1 MTLTEEQTK
10 IISQHPLELDS
21 LRNKLPDNVNNLQAK
36 DVIVLLRALD
46 FSPAARS
53 LPSNQHD
60 NIAHALFSIELRI
73 ETGQV
78 KFDHF
83 RSVVNYVIS
92 NFADAIIWE
101 EILAVI
107 DNLGRTTPP
116 QSNNI
121 SPTISETPSRGSSSR
136 LSYTELCHMI
146 EKELFEEIKT
156 CTFRNV
162 GGFWDKFFEPKS
174 RREEQRAML
183 KAVMTAYNGNR
194 WTDFPDTT
202 DEALVWSWL
211 CSLKTRFLTGTS
223 HILHHRV
230 TPYEFKEQKGQM
242 DLFLQKQTAGL
253 ERDFLYKDVLV
264 IGKQRKSCI
273 PDEFKDDIL
282 QLTRY
287 VRNVFAEQPTR
298 RFVHAFLLCASEM
311 ELWVFDRSGAYSSG
325 LFSIHQ
331 EPDKFAR
338 AFIGYATMDDDAM
351 GLDIFMKQ
359 ENGWHSIALTN
370 ANNEEE
376 VDVKLY
382 NHWMVRQTAVVSRGT
397 TCYETQ
403 DNNVAKFSWVS
414 DKRVPEF
421 QQLVAAEKRG
431 VEGVARVVA
440 YRQLTSIQELRKG
453 LKFSEPHP
461 FGENA
466 KYRRNE
472 FTPNSTSC
480 KKRKLASDHASDQAS
495 ASKRARVYSKSKLSQ
510 EFEYQPSL
518 NKCAPSL
525 HRSNDEA
532 WDNRIYSCL
541 VVSPAGRVIS
551 NFQTTKE
558 LLESMRDAIRAHQ
571 SLFTTG
577 NILHRDISSNNIII
591 TDPKKANGF
600 KGMLIDL
607 DMAVTDTNRSGA
619 QHRIGTTRFMAIEV
633 LRKCDHTYRHDL
645 ESFFYVLIWMCAHQ
659 SWRNGFGAKKEVE
672 PESSLLRTW
681 EVGTYEE
688 IALSKSGD
696 MTGNVSHWIF
706 EEFPRALDAIKPLC
720 FKIRDILF
728 PVTSSRNRDCYGTP
742 RGHPDRLYKP
752 ILDAYDATIKSL

>member
-36 DVIVLLRALD
+36 DVIVLLRALV

-107 DNLGRTTPP
+107 DNITPTVTGTSSRTC
-116 QSNNI
+116 
-121 SPTISETPSRGSSSR
+121 SSR
-136 LSYTELCHMI
+136 LSYSELCHMI

-174 RREEQRAML
+174 WREDQRAML

-242 DLFLQKQTAGL
+242 DLFLQKQTGGI
-253 ERDFLYKDVLV
+253 ERDFLYEDVLV

-287 VRNVFAEQPTR
+287 PTR

-325 LFSIHQ
+325 LFNIHQ

-359 ENGWHSIALTN
+359 ENGCRSIALTN

-376 VDVKLY
+376 VDVKLG
-382 NHWMVRQTAVVSRGT
+382 NNWMVRQTAVVSRGT
-397 TCYETQ
+397 TCYKTQ

-453 LKFSEPHP
+453 LKFSEPHH

-472 FTPNSTSC
+472 FTSNNTSN
-480 KKRKLASDHASDQAS
+480 KKRKLASDHTSDS
-495 ASKRARVYSKSKLSQ
+495 RRGR
-510 EFEYQPSL
+510 FEYQPSL
-518 NKCAPSL
+518 NK
-525 HRSNDEA
+525 SNDEA
-532 WDNRIYSCL
+532 WENRIYSCL
-541 VVSPAGRVIS
+541 VVSPAGRVI
-551 NFQTTKE
+551 K
-558 LLESMRDAIRAHQ
+558 SMRDAIRAHQ

-607 DMAVTDTNRSGA
+607 DMAISDSNRSGA

-672 PESSLLRTW
+672 PESSLLRRW

-688 IALSKSGD
+688 IALSKSGH
-696 MTGNVSHWIF
+696 MTGIDFDDIF
-706 EEFPRALDAIKPLC
+706 KEFPRAFDAIKPLC
-720 FKIRDILF
+720 SKIREILF
-728 PVTSSRNRDCYGTP
+728 PTNLSRNKDCCGTP
-742 RGHPDRLYKP
+742 RGPPERLYKP